1 MYTLQHF
8 KRMSA
13 IAQNNT
19 TELLETVKV
28 ELVKKPSAPAKN
40 RASYIK
46 EAFEALPLVEGF
58 PLTTEQLWEYFDKA
72 AKSKDIKIRK
82 LSEKK
87 DEKKTAESGPKRLS
101 GYNIFT
107 KEFTGETPEGVGV
120 MTHKAAAWKALP
132 QEEKDKF
139 NKRATEKNNSNGYA
153 PKSKKISHEQL
164 LEAYWTKLENWC
176 LEDPETRGE
185 KPERPEKKKRAKKAD
200 NSSDTSEM
208 SD

>member
-1 MYTLQHF
+1 MYTFQHF

-19 TELLETVKV
+19 TELIETVNI
-28 ELVKKPSAPAKN
+28 ELAKKTSAPAKN

-46 EAFEALPLVEGF
+46 DAFEALPLVEGF
-58 PLTTEQLWEYFDKA
+58 PLTTDQLWEYFDKA
-72 AKSKDIKIRK
+72 VKSKDIKIRK
-82 LSEKK
+82 LSKK
-87 DEKKTAESGPKRLS
+87 NSEKTAESGPKRLS

-139 NKRATEKNNSNGYA
+139 NERATEQNKSNGYE
-153 PKSKKISHEQL
+153 PKAKKLTHEQL
-164 LEAYWTKLENWC
+164 LEAYWDKLEKWVT
-176 LEDPETRGE
+176 EDPETRGE
-185 KPERPEKKKRAKKAD
+185 KPERPEKKKRGRATT
-200 NSSDTSEM
+200 SSPDSSEM

>member
-19 TELLETVKV
+19 TELIETVNI
-28 ELVKKPSAPAKN
+28 ELAKKTSAPAKN

-58 PLTTEQLWEYFDKA
+58 PLTTEQLWEYFNKA

-82 LSEKK
+82 LSEKNS
-87 DEKKTAESGPKRLS
+87 EKKTAESGPKRLS

-107 KEFTGETPEGVGV
+107 KEFTGDIPEGVQG
-120 MTHKAAAWKALP
+120 MTHKAAVWKALSE
-132 QEEKDKF
+132 EEKAKF
-139 NKRATEKNNSNGYA
+139 NERATETNKSNGYE
-153 PKSKKISHEQL
+153 PKAKKLTHDQL
-164 LEAYWTKLENWC
+164 LEAYWDKLEKWVT
-176 LEDPETRGE
+176 EDPKTRGE

-200 NSSDTSEM
+200 SSSDTSEM

>member
-19 TELLETVKV
+19 TELIETVNI
-28 ELVKKPSAPAKN
+28 ELVKKTSAPAKN

-58 PLTTEQLWEYFDKA
+58 PLTTDQLWEYFDKA

-82 LSEKK
+82 LSKK
-87 DEKKTAESGPKRLS
+87 NSEKTAESGPKRLS
-101 GYNIFT
+101 GYNLFT
-107 KEFTGETPEGVGV
+107 KEFKEKGPEGVGV
-120 MTHKAAAWKALP
+120 MKHKGAVWKALSP
-132 QEEKDKF
+132 EERAVWDE
-139 NKRATEKNNSNGYA
+139 RATEQNKSNGYE
-153 PKSKKISHEQL
+153 PKAKKLTHDQLIEVWYEKMEEWAHEP
-164 LEAYWTKLENWC
+164 K
-176 LEDPETRGE
+176 ETRGE
-185 KPERPEKKKRAKKAD
+185 KPERPEKKPRGKASTT
-200 NSSDTSEM
+200 SSDTSEM

>member
-19 TELLETVKV
+19 TELI
-28 ELVKKPSAPAKN
+28 ELAKKTSAPAKN

-58 PLTTEQLWEYFDKA
+58 PLTTEQLWEFFNKA

-82 LSEKK
+82 LTEKNSE
-87 DEKKTAESGPKRLS
+87 KTAESGPKRLS

-107 KEFTGETPEGVGV
+107 KEFTGDIPEGVQG
-120 MTHKAAAWKALP
+120 MTHKAAVWKALSK
-132 QEEKDKF
+132 EEKDKF
-139 NKRATEKNNSNGYA
+139 NQRATETNKSNGYE
-153 PKSKKISHEQL
+153 PKAKKLTHEQL
-164 LEAYWTKLENWC
+164 LDAYWDKLEKWVT
-176 LEDPETRGE
+176 EDPETRGE

-200 NSSDTSEM
+200 TSPDSSEL

>member
-13 IAQNNT
+13 IAQNNA
-19 TELLETVKV
+19 TELIETVNI
-28 ELVKKPSAPAKN
+28 ELVKKTSAPAKN

-46 EAFEALPLVEGF
+46 EAFEAIALVEGF
-58 PLTTEQLWEYFDKA
+58 PLTTDQLWEYFDKA

-87 DEKKTAESGPKRLS
+87 PEKTAEKGPKRLS
-101 GYNIFT
+101 GYNLFT
-107 KEFTGETPEGVGV
+107 KEFTGEIPEGVGV
-120 MTHKAAAWKALP
+120 MTHKASAWKALS
-132 QEEKDKF
+132 QEEKNEFNERATQENKSNGIEPKAKKLTHDQLMQAYWDKF
-139 NKRATEKNNSNGYA
+139 EEWA
-153 PKSKKISHEQL
+153 Q
-164 LEAYWTKLENWC
+164 EN
-176 LEDPETRGE
+176 PETRGE

-200 NSSDTSEM
+200 SSDTSEV

>member
-13 IAQNNT
+13 IAKNNT
-19 TELLETVKV
+19 TELNETLNI
-28 ELVKKPSAPAKN
+28 ENVKKTSAPAKN
-40 RASYIK
+40 RAFYIK
-46 EAFEALPLVEGF
+46 EAFEAMSLVEGA
-58 PLTTEQLWEYFDKA
+58 PCGTLDQLWECFNKA
-72 AKSKDIKIRK
+72 VKSKDIKIRK
-82 LSEKK
+82 LSEKNS
-87 DEKKTAESGPKRLS
+87 EKTAESGPKRLS

-107 KEFTGETPEGVGV
+107 KEFTGETPEGVAV

-139 NKRATEKNNSNGYA
+139 NERATETNKSNGYE
-153 PKSKKISHEQL
+153 PKAKKLTHEQL
-164 LEAYWTKLENWC
+164 MEAYWDKFEKWVQ
-176 LEDPETRGE
+176 EDPDTRGE

-200 NSSDTSEM
+200 TSSESSEM

>member
-19 TELLETVKV
+19 TELLETVNI
-28 ELVKKPSAPAKN
+28 ELAKKPSAPAKN

-58 PLTTEQLWEYFDKA
+58 PLTTDQLWEYFEKA
-72 AKSKDIKIRK
+72 VKSKDIKIRK
-82 LSEKK
+82 LNEKNSE
-87 DEKKTAESGPKRLS
+87 KTAEKGPKRLS

-107 KEFTGETPEGVGV
+107 KEFTGDIPEGIGV
-120 MTHKAAAWKALP
+120 MTHKAAVWKALSE
-132 QEEKDKF
+132 EEKAKF
-139 NKRATEKNNSNGYA
+139 NERATEQNKSNGYE
-153 PKSKKISHEQL
+153 PKAKKLTHDQL
-164 LEAYWTKLENWC
+164 LEAYWDKLEKWVT
-176 LEDPETRGE
+176 EDPETRGE
-185 KPERPEKKKRAKKAD
+185 KPERPEKKKRGRATTS
-200 NSSDTSEM
+200 SSDSSEM

>member
-19 TELLETVKV
+19 TELIETVNI
-28 ELVKKPSAPAKN
+28 ELAKKTSAPAKN

-58 PLTTEQLWEYFDKA
+58 PLTTDQLWEYFNKA
-72 AKSKDIKIRK
+72 AKSKDIKMRK
-82 LSEKK
+82 LSEKNS
-87 DEKKTAESGPKRLS
+87 EKKTAESGPKRLT
-101 GYNIFT
+101 GYNLFI
-107 KEFTGETPEGVGV
+107 KEFKEKGPEGVGV
-120 MTHKAAAWKALP
+120 MTHKVAVWKALL
-132 QEEKDKF
+132 QEEKDKWDE
-139 NKRATEKNNSNGYA
+139 RATEQNKSNGYE
-153 PKSKKISHEQL
+153 PKAKKLTHEQL
-164 LEAYWTKLENWC
+164 LEAYWDKLEKWC
-176 LEDPETRGE
+176 IEDPETRGE

-200 NSSDTSEM
+200 SSPDSSEM